1 MKLLIFSH
9 DESIMSL
16 AQDLENL
23 EWASCANA
31 KEAQELVKEW
41 REEDDEDLI
50 VGLLDFEVGL
60 KALDE
65 FSKKNLKDKWLIR
78 IGLAPGDALKD
89 LRAHQRS
96 KTAAHGYLVKPIN
109 VSALESMINDQETAL
124 FVQKNNLLDEGA
136 EIGEMNLTKLESKAL
151 KELDELDE
159 DKEDYDVTH
168 PGMVIPKSFSEERS
182 VTSEMSFD
190 DHSSEQAFFHD
201 DPTHQEIQKVF
212 DRVFST
218 KAKKSSQDDSKSL
231 SLPSQDELD
240 DFLEEE
246 EVPEEIP
253 EELQEEIKDETPA
266 AVQTAPDEDVM
277 SDHNEDDIGLE
288 FDLSD
293 DITGEDNQSDD
304 QEEAAFEQSSSDDSE
319 ELGFSFGEE
328 DEGGLEI
335 GSDESD
341 SVSAQAQASEE
352 DSEFAFD
359 TDEAVEDLAVGD
371 EDSADEQQAQSS
383 QDDDGGFDLSFG
395 DDEDEGTESLSVSAD
410 KAEFTK
416 TVIDQDE
423 TGMDFGD
430 DDDDGSL
437 NFSLGGAKNE
447 GEVLESETSL
457 NDDDFGSLD
466 FGNDDNDADPTVL
479 GTSADLLK
487 ADPDEEED
495 DNNIGNDTLDKVDK
509 TISEILLGDIGK
521 TDTQELSD
529 EDSTGDFDLPAGL
542 PNELTNELSDELSA
556 EEATGSQDFS
566 IPAEPTNP
574 TVVTSSAELKES
586 MLSQPEDADQEEVE
600 FEDNLEEAFSF
611 DSTEDF
617 NLDDVPAEEQEKT
630 QATVIATKTISE
642 KDLQPPPG
650 RSLSSVSDDELMRLQ
665 ATIRQLR
672 EEREEHLKEIQELK
686 KEIKL
691 VEQSGLSNKAELD
704 EAKIEI
710 SILKKRHKTEIEEF
724 RYQLKLSDER
734 KQIFEERCKNYQKE
748 FDRLNQKVRIEF
760 NQVKQREKELESQL
774 ELVTMDTEAQVQ
786 ARDGKIL
793 ELKRKI
799 DALEFNMENATI
811 REQKSRDDKMRLE
824 ERLHKIMTTLRGSIK
839 VLEDDDLS
847 MPSLSEEQNDSE
859 TEGKG
864 SKDKL

>member
-41 REEDDEDLI
+41 REEADDELI
-50 VGLLDFEVGL
+50 VALLDFEVGL
-60 KALDE
+60 KSLDE
-65 FSKKNLKDKWLIR
+65 LSKKNIKDNWLVR
-78 IGLAPGDALKD
+78 IGLAPGDGLKD
-89 LRAHQRS
+89 LRAHQKS

-136 EIGEMNLTKLESKAL
+136 EIGEIQLTKLESKAL
-151 KELDELDE
+151 KELDGLDE

-168 PGMVIPKSFSEERS
+168 PGMVIPKSFSEETS

-201 DPTHQEIQKVF
+201 DPTHLEIQKIFDHVF
-212 DRVFST
+212 GV
-218 KAKKSSQDDSKSL
+218 KAKKSSPDNSKSL
-231 SLPSQDELD
+231 ALPSQEELD
-240 DFLEEE
+240 EFLEEE
-246 EVPEEIP
+246 EAQEEVQDEIP
-253 EELQEEIKDETPA
+253 EEIQAEATPA
-266 AVQTAPDEDVM
+266 PEEDVM

-293 DITGEDNQSDD
+293 DITGEDHQDD
-304 QEEAAFEQSSSDDSE
+304 HGDQDEAAFEQGSSDDSE
-319 ELGFSFGEE
+319 DLGFSFGEE

-335 GSDESD
+335 GSEDSD
-341 SVSAQAQASEE
+341 SVSAQAQVTEE

-359 TDEAVEDLAVGD
+359 TEEEIEDLAVGG
-371 EDSADEQQAQSS
+371 EDSADEPHAAQGS
-383 QDDDGGFDLSFG
+383 DDDGGFDLSFD
-395 DDEDEGTESLSVSAD
+395 DDEDQGTESLSVSAD
-410 KAEFTK
+410 KSEFTK
-416 TVIDQDE
+416 TVIDQDDN
-423 TGMDFGD
+423 GMDFGD

-447 GEVLESETSL
+447 GEVLESQTSSS
-457 NDDDFGSLD
+457 DDDFGSLD
-466 FGNDDNDADPTVL
+466 FDNDDNDADPTVL

-487 ADPDEEED
+487 ADPDEED
-495 DNNIGNDTLDKVDK
+495 DHNNIGNDTLDKVDK
-509 TISEILLGDIGK
+509 TISEILLGDIRAGEG
-521 TDTQELSD
+521 QELSD

-542 PNELTNELSDELSA
+542 PNELTDELNDELLA

-574 TVVTSSAELKES
+574 TVVTSSAELKEGL
-586 MLSQPEDADQEEVE
+586 LSQPEEDNLE
-600 FEDNLEEAFSF
+600 EDNLEEAFSF
-611 DSTEDF
+611 DTTEDF
-617 NLDDVPAEEQEKT
+617 NLDDVQDDVPGEEQEKT

-642 KDLQPPPG
+642 KDLQPPLG

-847 MPSLSEEQNDSE
+847 MPSLTEEQNDSE
-859 TEGKG
+859 GGSKG